1 MTENATTSTVP
12 TDKMIR
18 AAQHG
23 CGLTPIEAVHV
34 YQTMVA
40 AFEDGDDTVI
50 FDKLVAKNTD
60 AIKQAAILAA
70 EGVDIRAGNAVR
82 KGVGLNGFWRFDTI
96 CLYGVGSVFTL
107 R

>member
-1 MTENATTSTVP
+1 MPNNVIPTTVP

-50 FDKLVAKNTD
+50 YEGLMESQ
-60 AIKQAAILAA
+60 KQKAILAA
-70 EGVDIRAGNAVR
+70 EFVDIRAGNAVR
-82 KGVGLNGFWRFDTI
+82 RALG
-96 CLYGVGSVFTL
+96 
-107 R
+107 

>member
-1 MTENATTSTVP
+1 MPKNATRPILP

-34 YQTMVA
+34 YQTMVT
-40 AFEDGDDTVI
+40 AFEDGDGTTI
-50 FDKLVAKNTD
+50 FDSLLDKKTD
-60 AIKQAAILAA
+60 AIKHIAILAA

-82 KGVGLNGFWRFDTI
+82 KALEQ
-96 CLYGVGSVFTL
+96 
-107 R
+107 

>member
-1 MTENATTSTVP
+1 MPKDATRPILP

-50 FDKLVAKNTD
+50 YNGLMENQ
-60 AIKQAAILAA
+60 KQTAILAA
-70 EGVDIRAGNAVR
+70 ETVDLRAGNAVR
-82 KGVGLNGFWRFDTI
+82 RALEG
-96 CLYGVGSVFTL
+96 
-107 R
+107 

>member
-1 MTENATTSTVP
+1 MTDTIKMPTVP

-40 AFEDGDDTVI
+40 AIEDGDDTVI
-50 FDKLVAKNTD
+50 YDGLMENQRQK
-60 AIKQAAILAA
+60 AILAA
-70 EGVDIRAGNAVR
+70 ETVDLRAGNAVR
-82 KGVGLNGFWRFDTI
+82 KALSMVAERP
-96 CLYGVGSVFTL
+96 
-107 R
+107 

>member
-1 MTENATTSTVP
+1 NYTAQRQNKATNMNENATTPAVP

-34 YQTMVA
+34 YQTMAA

-50 FDKLVAKNTD
+50 YDGLMENQ
-60 AIKQAAILAA
+60 KQTAILAA
-70 EGVDIRAGNAVR
+70 ETVDIRAGNAVR
-82 KGVGLNGFWRFDTI
+82 NALK
-96 CLYGVGSVFTL
+96 
-107 R
+107 